1 MQTALLARYGPGGR
15 YNISE
20 VEQQQFVTILL
31 NALDATIGTGLSP
44 EALTAVESRL
54 HEADNQVVGQ
64 EGNNC
69 NFGRWH
75 SFLQLFLLSPKQR
88 LNGFVPSINKSRFSP
103 P

>member
-1 MQTALLARYGPGGR
+1 MYHSPNLMQTVLLTRYGPGGR

-44 EALTAVESRL
+44 EALVAVESRL

-75 SFLQLFLLSPKQR
+75 SFL
-88 LNGFVPSINKSRFSP
+88 
-103 P
+103 